1 MYQLIKNLTYFTL
14 YIVIAFPCDS
24 FSQKTSLK
32 YENEENHKLFNNYK
46 DLLFKIDDSI
56 KVLKK
61 NGFILAK
68 VSELK
73 KIDSL
78 QYSIKINKN
87 SKFEF
92 IKLEKYEQYFLD
104 DVNKKL
110 EKYFVGDRKIKLSLL
125 DELVNDLLDLFSTQG
140 YPFAEISV
148 SYSNII
154 DSKTISGNIE
164 IDKNQFRKIDGYVFK
179 GYEKFPKKFV
189 ENFLEI
195 KIGENLDVK
204 KLENSSNFV
213 NSLKFVKQTRV
224 PEILFTKDSTMIY
237 FYLEKLKK
245 NSFDGL
251 LSLSNNE
258 SDNKLSLNG
267 YLKFYLLN
275 SFGSGESI
283 KVDYKS
289 VNEGYKLLKT
299 NLEIPYIFNSNFT
312 IQSEL
317 NLTQRDSLYNSSN
330 FLFKTG
336 LAKKKINNYLGV
348 EFVKSTIEFSN
359 NNFENFKSFQIFYE
373 FNYQLYDQKKDF
385 SNSIFSISAKLSL
398 GKKKQLNETFQK
410 NYFNIDIFKKT
421 NITARSSILSNLKF
435 EKLNSDNLV
444 NNELLRFG
452 GAESIRGF
460 IDESIATNKY
470 FLLRNNLKFFL
481 NKNFSLLSIFDYAN
495 YSNNIIKETNNIY
508 SLGFGFEFLRNTN
521 LISLNYSKGVDF
533 NQKFNFQNARLSIN
547 FVSFF

>member
-1 MYQLIKNLTYFTL
+1 MKNLTYLILCVVLT
-14 YIVIAFPCDS
+14 FPCNS
-24 FSQKTSLK
+24 FSQKISLK
-32 YENEENHKLFNNYK
+32 YDNEVNHELFDNYK

-68 VSELK
+68 VTELK
-73 KIDSL
+73 KIDS
-78 QYSIKINKN
+78 QHYSVKINKN

-92 IKLEKYEQYFLD
+92 IKLEKYQQYFLD
-104 DVNKKL
+104 EVNKKL

-125 DELVNDLLDLFSTQG
+125 DELINDLTNLFSTQG
-140 YPFAEISV
+140 YPFAEISI

-154 DSKTISGNIE
+154 DSNTISGFLEIE
-164 IDKNQFRKIDGYVFK
+164 KNQLRKIDGYIFK
-179 GYEKFPKKFV
+179 GYDKFPKKFV
-189 ENFLEI
+189 ENFLGI
-195 KIGENLDVK
+195 KKGENLNVK
-204 KLENSSNFV
+204 NLENSSNFV
-213 NSLKFVKQTRV
+213 NSLKFVRQTKV
-224 PEILFTKDSTMIY
+224 PEILFTKDSTIIY
-237 FYLEKLKK
+237 FYFEKLKK
-245 NSFDGL
+245 NNFDGL
-251 LSLSNNE
+251 LTLSNSE

-267 YLKFYLLN
+267 YLKFNLLN
-275 SFGSGESI
+275 SFDFGESI

-289 VNEGYKLLKT
+289 VDEGYKLLKT
-299 NLEIPYIFNSNFT
+299 HLKIPYIFNSNFT

-348 EFVKSTIEFSN
+348 EFTKSNTEFSN
-359 NNFENFKSFQIFYE
+359 NNFENFKSYQIFYE
-373 FNYQLYDQKKDF
+373 VNYHLYNQKEDS

-398 GKKKQLNETFQK
+398 GEKKQLNETFKK
-410 NYFNIDIFKKT
+410 NDLNIEIFKKT
-421 NITARSSILSNLKF
+421 NISKRSSLFSNLKF

-460 IDESIATNKY
+460 IDESIATDKY

-481 NKNFSLLSIFDYAN
+481 NKNFSLLNIFDYAN
-495 YSNNIIKETNNIY
+495 YSNNVITESNNIY
-508 SLGFGFEFLRNTN
+508 SLGFGFEFLSKSN

-533 NQKFNFQNARLSIN
+533 NQKFSFQNARLSIN

>member
-1 MYQLIKNLTYFTL
+1 MKNLTYLILCLVLTFT
-14 YIVIAFPCDS
+14 YNS
-24 FSQKTSLK
+24 FSQKISLK
-32 YENEENHKLFNNYK
+32 YENEVNHELYDNYK

-61 NGFILAK
+61 NGFILAE

-78 QYSIKINKN
+78 HYRVKINKN

-92 IKLEKYEQYFLD
+92 IKLEKYQQYFLD
-104 DVNKKL
+104 EVNKKL

-125 DELVNDLLDLFSTQG
+125 DVLINDLSNLFSTQG

-154 DSKTISGNIE
+154 DSNTISGNLE
-164 IDKNQFRKIDGYVFK
+164 IDKNQLRKIDGYIFK
-179 GYEKFPKKFV
+179 GYDKFPKKFV
-189 ENFLEI
+189 ENFLGI

-204 KLENSSNFV
+204 NLENSSNFV
-213 NSLKFVKQTRV
+213 NSLKFVRQTKV
-224 PEILFTKDSTMIY
+224 PEILFTKDSTIIY
-237 FYLEKLKK
+237 FYFEKLKK
-245 NSFDGL
+245 NNFDGL
-251 LSLSNNE
+251 LTLSNSE
-258 SDNKLSLNG
+258 SDNKLYLNG
-267 YLKFYLLN
+267 YLKFNLLN
-275 SFGSGESI
+275 SLDFGESI

-289 VNEGYKLLKT
+289 VDEGYKLLKT
-299 NLEIPYIFNSNFT
+299 HLKIPYIFNSNFT

-348 EFVKSTIEFSN
+348 EFTKSNSEFSN
-359 NNFENFKSFQIFYE
+359 NNFENFKSYQIFYE
-373 FNYQLYDQKKDF
+373 VSYHLYNQNENF

-398 GKKKQLNETFQK
+398 GEKKQLNETFQK
-410 NYFNIDIFKKT
+410 NDFNIEIFKKT
-421 NITARSSILSNLKF
+421 NISERSSLFSNLKF

-460 IDESIATNKY
+460 IDESIATDKY

-495 YSNNIIKETNNIY
+495 YSNNVITESNNIY
-508 SLGFGFEFLRNTN
+508 SLGFGFEFLSKSNH
-521 LISLNYSKGVDF
+521 ISLNYSKGVDF